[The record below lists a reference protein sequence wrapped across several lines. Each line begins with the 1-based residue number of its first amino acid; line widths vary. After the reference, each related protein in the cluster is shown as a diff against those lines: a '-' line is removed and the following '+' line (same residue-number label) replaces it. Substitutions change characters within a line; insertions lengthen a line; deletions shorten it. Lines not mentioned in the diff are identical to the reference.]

1 MDYDLVD
8 CPWNDQELEAFYEMA
23 NTEMAENQETYYMDP
38 NTMNHQTQQFQPSA
52 RQQPPH
58 AATPQFIKHSNN
70 QFAHQLQRE
79 QKAKARGPKLAFL
92 EFDGTDLD
100 GWIRKAE
107 KFFEMVSV
115 PNEDKVK
122 IAVMYMKGR
131 ARYWW
136 RGSGCNSSTLPWHH
150 LCRMI
155 GERFNEVST
164 YEVVG

>member
-1 MDYDLVD
+1 M
-8 CPWNDQELEAFYEMA
+8 
-23 NTEMAENQETYYMDP
+23 
-38 NTMNHQTQQFQPSA
+38 
-52 RQQPPH
+52 
-58 AATPQFIKHSNN
+58 
-70 QFAHQLQRE
+70 
-79 QKAKARGPKLAFL
+79 ARGPKLAFL

-122 IAVMYMKGR
+122 IVVMYMKGR